1 MDDLLDRIRSARSGD
16 DLAKEVGPMCLAMA
30 TMVEDLKAQIAE
42 TVKET
47 RSASAS
53 MTATWKTE
61 REATLKAM
69 NASVKEMQDLADE
82 MKDAVKYARSAAK
95 IAKDWTEKDRFW
107 GMMKAMMTGLS
118 CGLGTFVGLW
128 IWLK

>member
-1 MDDLLDRIRSARSGD
+1 M
-16 DLAKEVGPMCLAMA
+16 AKEVGPMCLAMA